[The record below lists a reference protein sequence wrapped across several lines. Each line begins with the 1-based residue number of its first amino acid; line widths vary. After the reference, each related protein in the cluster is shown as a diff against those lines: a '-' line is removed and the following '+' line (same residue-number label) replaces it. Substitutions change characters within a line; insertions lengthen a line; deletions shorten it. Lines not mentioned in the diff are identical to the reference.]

1 MKCLV
6 TGARGRLG
14 SNLCA
19 HLLADGNE
27 IDRFSR
33 NADSIHL
40 PLAQISEHL
49 QRGVDVL
56 FHLAWSSVPSTSEI
70 TPGIEWREDLPLLSQ
85 LLSDLLKI
93 QRSDR
98 QPPLFVFFSSCSV
111 YGEGV
116 AGDRVFFESNPKIPK
131 GWYAR
136 GKAEAENLIEG
147 FQSLGLPALI
157 LRITNP
163 YGFVQG
169 RSAMQGVIPA
179 IFHAI
184 RDSRPLQVWGDG
196 SATKDFIHME
206 DLLNAIDFLVANR
219 ATGIFNI
226 ASSQPTSVNEL
237 VSLIESQTGCPV
249 EKCYRPPSAWDV
261 QNGRYSNARLSTL
274 TGWAPKISLEAGIQ
288 KYAERFFADSKV

>member
-1 MKCLV
+1 MKILI
-6 TGARGRLG
+6 TGSRGRIG
-14 SNLCA
+14 RYICQKYIQNGFSVHC
-19 HLLADGNE
+19 
-27 IDRFSR
+27 FSR
-33 NADSIHL
+33 NADAMYL
-40 PLAQISEHL
+40 PLSQLSDHL
-49 QRGVDVL
+49 QGGDEVL
-56 FHLAWSSVPSTSEI
+56 FHLAWSSYPATAELS
-70 TPGIEWREDLPLLSQ
+70 PGIEWRDDLPLLSQ
-85 LLSDLLKI
+85 ILSELLKI
-93 QRSDR
+93 HKSGRR
-98 QPPLFVFFSSCSV
+98 PPLFVFFSSCAI
-111 YGEGV
+111 YGEGSN
-116 AGDRVFFESNPKIPK
+116 GGHFFSETNPKIPN

>member
-1 MKCLV
+1 MKYFI
-6 TGARGRLG
+6 TGARGRIG
-14 SNLCA
+14 STLCF
-19 HLLADGNE
+19 HIIQQGAD
-27 IDRFSR
+27 IYRFSR
-33 NADSIHL
+33 NADALHL
-40 PLAQISEHL
+40 PLSRFSDHL
-49 QRGVDVL
+49 EGGDNVL
-56 FHLAWSSVPSTSEI
+56 FHLAWSSFPATAEI
-70 TPGIEWREDLPLLSQ
+70 SPGMEWREDLPLLSQ
-85 LLSDLLKI
+85 ILSQLLKI
-93 QRSDR
+93 QRSGGR
-98 QPPLFVFFSSCSV
+98 APLFVFFSSCSV